1 MDELY
6 KARNIINDIDD
17 KMAKLFEQRMQ
28 AVEKVI
34 AYKMEHNLTI
44 FDEKREKEVIE
55 KNKEKVSNIYQEY
68 YVNFLKQVMD
78 ISKQYQYKIMEE
90 KKNG

>member
-6 KARNIINDIDD
+6 KARNIINDVDD